1 MTRYCLFI
9 GLIVLFFSQCKSDGT
24 REQTSEVNADSLQ
37 TQLHALND
45 SLQTSWE
52 AMIASD
58 DEKISQISRL
68 IKDIAQ
74 SCTRYDKG
82 AYQQIAQQQAQITAK
97 RYASPDSMTS
107 EQIDRYDIATDSLL
121 SNLRTFY
128 QKTNAKQCCPLCDSL
143 LNTIEQEHSEVVVYR
158 IRYDNHAKEFN
169 ALVTQQKETLAALK
183 PEYQK
188 LKPKQL
194 FSLMQ

>member
-1 MTRYCLFI
+1 MGLVISLF
-9 GLIVLFFSQCKSDGT
+9 VRCQSDNT

-37 TQLHALND
+37 IQLNTLND
-45 SLQTSWE
+45 SLQTSWN
-52 AMIASD
+52 AMIDSD
-58 DEKISQISRL
+58 DAKIRQIDQL
-68 IKDIAQ
+68 LKDITQ
-74 SCTRYDKG
+74 SCKYDKA
-82 AYQQIAQQQAQITAK
+82 AYAQVAQQQARLASK
-97 RYASPDSMTS
+97 RYASPDSMTN

-128 QKTNAKQCCPLCDSL
+128 EKTNAATCCPLCESL
-143 LNTIEQEHSEVVVYR
+143 LENIETQHSEVVMYR

-169 ALVTQQKETLAALK
+169 ALVTQQKETLTALK
-183 PEYQK
+183 PEYQN